1 MASDS
6 AVFSLEIPVHDHR
19 LSNGLRVVLSPAR
32 GAPVVLVAVYYH
44 VGMRLE
50 PRGRTGFAHLF
61 EHLMFEGSEQMEK
74 AEAARLV
81 EQNGGVF
88 NGSTRYD
95 FTNYFEAMP
104 AHALELALWM
114 EADRMRGPR
123 VTQHELDNQR
133 DVVKNEIRVNVTNQP
148 YGGFPWITMAQHAFE
163 NWNNAH
169 NGYGDMVDLDAAR
182 LDDVKQFFDDY
193 YSPSNAALV
202 ITGDFEPAEAL
213 ALATRHFGSIPARP
227 VPPPPDLT
235 EPRQTAERRVTD
247 RDPLATRPALA
258 LSYHTPP
265 RGSEAY
271 YALGLLDDV
280 LLQGDDSLLHQAL
293 VKRRGLTSQVEGGIN
308 FLGHMHNASTPLLW
322 TCWLIHDPGVASDDV
337 LAAID
342 EVIATVRAAPL
353 DDETFARAL
362 VKARSG
368 YYDTVGDYYT
378 FPMLGRA
385 DMLASCALFDDD
397 PGLINRIPERF
408 DALTPEILLET
419 AREYLRPDNRTV
431 IALEA
436 GGASGTEAEA

>member
-1 MASDS
+1 
-6 AVFSLEIPVHDHR
+6 
-19 LSNGLRVVLSPAR
+19 
-32 GAPVVLVAVYYH
+32 
-44 VGMRLE
+44 
-50 PRGRTGFAHLF
+50 TGFAHLF

-148 YGGFPWITMAQHAFE
+148 YGGFPWITMAQHAFA

-182 LDDVKQFFDDY
+182 LEDVKQFFDDY
-193 YSPSNAALV
+193 YSPSNAVLV

-227 VPPPPDLT
+227 VPPTPDLT

-258 LSYHTPP
+258 VSYHTPP
-265 RGSEAY
+265 RDSQEY

-322 TCWLIHDPGVASDDV
+322 TTWLIHDPGVVSDDV

-353 DDETFARAL
+353 EDAAFARAL

-368 YYDTVGDYYT
+368 YYDTVGDYYS

-408 DALTPEILLET
+408 DALTPDILLET

-436 GGASGTEAEA
+436 GGANEAEAEA